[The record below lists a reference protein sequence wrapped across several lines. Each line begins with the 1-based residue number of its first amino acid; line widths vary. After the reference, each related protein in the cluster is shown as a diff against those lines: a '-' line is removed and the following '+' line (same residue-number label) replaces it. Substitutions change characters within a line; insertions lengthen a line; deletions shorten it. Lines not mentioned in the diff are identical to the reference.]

1 MMVSSKQ
8 QALIDMYS
16 VMAKDGYAT
25 ADQGRV
31 EVAFSDMEVRAF
43 KDLVKPLLTRYGVK
57 SLLDFGC
64 GGSDY
69 LEAGFSEDQN
79 AKTFFE
85 LDEVRLFEP
94 ARNIDQRQP
103 SDAVLCFDVLEH
115 IFIADVPRI
124 VRELFSFAGKLLVVN
139 VACYPAR
146 ALLPNGENAHI
157 TVRPPLWWK
166 GIFDAI
172 AIEFPD
178 VSVQLWCSVGWR
190 NAQGYPV
197 FRARDWSDQEGFV
210 VPM

>member
-1 MMVSSKQ
+1 MVSSKQ
-8 QALIDMYS
+8 QSLIDMYA
-16 VMAKDGYAT
+16 VMAKDGYET
-25 ADQGRV
+25 ADKKHV

-43 KDLVKPLLTRYGVK
+43 KDLVKPLLTRFEVK

-69 LEAGFSEDQN
+69 LEPGFADDMN
-79 AKTFFE
+79 AKTFFD

-94 ARNIDQRQP
+94 ARNIDQRQR
-103 SDAVLCFDVLEH
+103 SDAVFCFDVLEH

-124 VRELFSFAGKLLVVN
+124 VRELFDLADKLLVVN

-157 TVRPPLWWK
+157 TVRPPVWWK
-166 GIFDAI
+166 GIFDSI
-172 AIEFPD
+172 AIEYPD
-178 VSVQLWCSVGWR
+178 VAVQLWCSVGWR

-197 FRARDWSDQEGFV
+197 YRAREWSEQEGFLV
-210 VPM
+210 QM